1 MSSRDKRN
9 GKNNAGSEE
18 HALNPN
24 SDTILV
30 NRARRAVIK
39 PDRLGAC
46 IITGTDKIRSGFGN
60 GDCLMLDFRNLVF
73 AVSDATERFP
83 YASRL
88 LLERF
93 ADSLA
98 DTAPPRTKEEWLAHV
113 NAVYA
118 GQSYHQKATLSCVAI
133 NKTRKTVST
142 YVIHGGDSVVLLLN
156 LKTRQVEYR
165 TSADM
170 CFAGRAKELLCVDEV
185 PIMGGDYGFVIA
197 SDGIADPARFTGRPL
212 ERISGSVLSRLPL
225 HEIPDGLANYLK
237 ELSRPEEYDDI
248 GVIALSPTRLEPEDY
263 PTILI
268 GGTSAVEESAFQ
280 KKLAERAMDDSW
292 IRINTMQSES
302 GEKTI
307 RI

>member
-1 MSSRDKRN
+1 V
-9 GKNNAGSEE
+9 
-18 HALNPN
+18 
-24 SDTILV
+24 LV
-30 NRARRAVIK
+30 NRARRAIIK

-60 GDCLMLDFRNLVF
+60 GDCLLLDFRNLVF

-98 DTAPPRTKEEWLAHV
+98 DTTPPQTKEEWLAHV
-113 NAVYA
+113 NTVYA
-118 GQSYHQKATLSCVAI
+118 GQSYHQKATLSCVAM
-133 NKTRKTVST
+133 NRTHKTARA

-156 LKTRQVEYR
+156 LKTREVEYR

-170 CFAGRAKELLCVDEV
+170 CFAGRAKQLLCVDEV
-185 PIMGGDYGFVIA
+185 PISGGDYGFVIA
-197 SDGIADPARFTGRPL
+197 SDGIADPARFAGRPL
-212 ERISGSVLSRLPL
+212 EKITGSVLSRLPL

-248 GVIALSPTRLEPEDY
+248 GVIAFSPTRLEPEDF
-263 PTILI
+263 PAILI
-268 GGTSAVEESAFQ
+268 GGTSAAEENAFQ
-280 KKLAERAMDDSW
+280 RKLTENAVADSW
-292 IRINTMQSES
+292 VRLNTIQTED
-302 GEKTI
+302 EKETI
-307 RI
+307 SI